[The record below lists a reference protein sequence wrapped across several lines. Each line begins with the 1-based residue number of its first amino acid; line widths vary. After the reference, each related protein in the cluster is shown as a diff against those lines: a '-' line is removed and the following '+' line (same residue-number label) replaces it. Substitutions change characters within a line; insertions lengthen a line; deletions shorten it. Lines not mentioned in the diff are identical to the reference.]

1 MNPTQTAV
9 VEYLADSL
17 PYLGLLILGYFV
29 LLAVISKG
37 GVKAHWK
44 GNIEVAVLAAFFHA
58 LTISSY
64 YQYLNLPRL
73 PLPATT
79 LSTGQVFVITA
90 LGLFLSLAATNVA
103 ARLLAAI
110 LGFGVKTERSST
122 GRMVSM
128 AAVTKKPSGNG
139 EA

>member
-9 VEYLADSL
+9 VKYLADSL

-29 LLAVISKG
+29 LFGSDIQGRSPRLTGRAISR
-37 GVKAHWK
+37 WRCSR
-44 GNIEVAVLAAFFHA
+44 LSHA

-110 LGFGVKTERSST
+110 LGFGAKTERSST